1 MQGQGAGSPELMG
14 LWQILNQLATCGI
27 GIVYMESN
35 GTRATEIISTEI
47 GVSPMW
53 VTTNNMSTQVL
64 EHKIY
69 EVVVVW

>member
-1 MQGQGAGSPELMG
+1 MQGQGACSPELLG
-14 LWQILNQLATCGI
+14 LWQILNRLATCGI
-27 GIVYMESN
+27 GFDYMGSN
-35 GTRATEIISTEI
+35 GTGATEIISTET